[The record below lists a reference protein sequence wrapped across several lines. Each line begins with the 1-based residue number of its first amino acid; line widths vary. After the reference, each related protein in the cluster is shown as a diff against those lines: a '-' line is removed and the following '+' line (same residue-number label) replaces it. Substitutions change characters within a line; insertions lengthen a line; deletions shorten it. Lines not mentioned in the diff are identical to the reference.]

1 MNKAVALLEEKF
13 PDEVVE
19 VVEFRGDTTIEVKP
33 ERIVDI
39 CTALKDGHDTG
50 FKYLSMIAGM
60 DYSPAS
66 PRFGV
71 VYNLYSHKHHDRIT
85 LKARLADD
93 QAPAIDSVA
102 TVWSTANW
110 HEREDIRHDG
120 HPLQGAP
127 GPQAH
132 PHAGGLGG
140 ASPAEGL
147 SVKGYV
153 NTLNSLP
160 LDGGGLGW
168 G

>member
-1 MNKAVALLEEKF
+1 MKQAVALLEEKF
-13 PDEVVE
+13 ADEVVE

-33 ERIVDI
+33 DRIVDI

-85 LKARLADD
+85 LKVRLADD

-102 TVWSTANW
+102 QVWSTANW
-110 HEREDIRHDG
+110 HEREAYDMMGIRFNG
-120 HPLQGAP
+120 HPDLRRILMTADWVGH
-127 GPQAH
+127 PQRKDY
-132 PHAGGLGG
+132 PL
-140 ASPAEGL
+140 
-147 SVKGYV
+147 KGM
-153 NTLNSLP
+153 
-160 LDGGGLGW
+160 
-168 G
+168 

>member
-71 VYNLYSHKHHDRIT
+71 VYALYSHKHHDRIT
-85 LKARLADD
+85 LKTRLADD
-93 QAPAIDSVA
+93 QSPSIDSVA
-102 TVWSTANW
+102 KVWSTANW
-110 HEREDIRHDG
+110 HEREIYDMMGIRFKG
-120 HPLQGAP
+120 HPDLRRILMP
-127 GPQAH
+127 GDWVGHPQRKDY
-132 PHAGGLGG
+132 PL
-140 ASPAEGL
+140 
-147 SVKGYV
+147 KGM
-153 NTLNSLP
+153 
-160 LDGGGLGW
+160 
-168 G
+168 

>member
-1 MNKAVALLEEKF
+1 MNKAAALLQEKF

-33 ERIVDI
+33 EHIVEI
-39 CTALKDGHDTG
+39 MTALKDGHDTG

-93 QAPAIDSVA
+93 LAPAIDSVA
-102 TVWSTANW
+102 KVWSTAIW
-110 HEREDIRHDG
+110 HEREAYDMMGIRFHG
-120 HPLQGAP
+120 HPDLRRILMPSDWVGH
-127 GPQAH
+127 PQRKDY
-132 PHAGGLGG
+132 PL
-140 ASPAEGL
+140 
-147 SVKGYV
+147 KGM
-153 NTLNSLP
+153 
-160 LDGGGLGW
+160 
-168 G
+168 